1 MSTVEDR
8 IVLQWVIFF
17 SGISGD
23 LTHVYRGAGSAVLLP
38 CGTSASSTTSCS
50 GTAWYF
56 KTAGHYTTVVR
67 LGKVVK
73 KLPQGSRMSLDP
85 NCSLVIRS
93 IAAEDAGLYM
103 CGQDGYH
110 FTFMSV
116 LKSEASSSSSLQI
129 INATATSSHPRPVTL
144 AHALHLLT

>member
-1 MSTVEDR
+1 MCVDWRIGSCFSEETV
-8 IVLQWVIFF
+8 F

-23 LTHVYRGAGSAVLLP
+23 LTHVYGGAGSAALLP
-38 CGTSASSTTSCS
+38 CGTSPSSTTTTSCS

-73 KLPQGSRMSLDP
+73 KLAQASRMSLDP

-116 LKSEASSSSSLQI
+116 LRSEANSS
-129 INATATSSHPRPVTL
+129 
-144 AHALHLLT
+144 